1 MFWSQVIIRRIGGV
15 CRAAFRAGGLEAAEH
30 AEPYFTAHV
39 YSLDDM
45 KPTVPRMDLPNPFVA
60 PAGRGW
66 GDKLVRFFLFLAI
79 FWQFL
84 AIFCQFLAMVCMG
97 NSTDALCFVYR
108 RGPRT

>member
-1 MFWSQVIIRRIGGV
+1 MSCLQVIIRRIGGV

-66 GDKLVRFFLFLAI
+66 GDKLVRFFLFTYWKAI
-79 FWQFL
+79 RL
-84 AIFCQFLAMVCMG
+84 RPCV
-97 NSTDALCFVYR
+97 NSYR
-108 RGPRT
+108 RGQRT

>member
-66 GDKLVRFFLFLAI
+66 GDKLVRFILFCFGN
-79 FWQFL
+79 FWQSFVN
-84 AIFCQFLAMVCMG
+84 FCQWSVWAM
-97 NSTDALCFVYR
+97 
-108 RGPRT
+108 

>member
-66 GDKLVRFFLFLAI
+66 GDKLVRFFLFTYWKAI
-79 FWQFL
+79 RL
-84 AIFCQFLAMVCMG
+84 TPCV
-97 NSTDALCFVYR
+97 NSYR
-108 RGPRT
+108 RGQRT